1 MAVLSGVSADS
12 FAFSPANA
20 LSPANDRELERP
32 TPQTSARLAAW
43 FAAAQP
49 ATPHLAV
56 DLHAIAARYR
66 ALADA
71 LAPAAIHYAVKAN
84 PAPAVLTLL
93 AELGARFDVAS
104 RGEVEL
110 CRGLGISADRLS
122 FGNTIKKRT
131 EVAHAV
137 AAGVSLFAFDS
148 LPELDKLSDLAPGAG
163 VYCRLLTDGAGAD
176 WPLSRKFG
184 CTDAMAEDLLIE
196 AHARGFRD
204 LGISFHVG
212 SQQTAL
218 AAWDH
223 ALDRAAALY
232 DRLAA
237 RGVRLALINLGGGFP
252 ASYRGPSP
260 DPIGYACAVG
270 AAVDAR
276 FGAARPVRLIAEPGR
291 GLVGD
296 AGVIEAEVMLISE
309 KGDGDPRRWV
319 YLDIG
324 KFTGLAETMDEAIKY
339 RIETPH
345 DGGPTGPVI
354 LAGPTCDSAD
364 VLYEAS
370 ALELPLALKEG
381 DRIRLLGC
389 GAYTQSYSAVGFNG
403 FAPLACTCL

>member
-12 FAFSPANA
+12 LVFSPANDLA
-20 LSPANDRELERP
+20 VARPA
-32 TPQTSARLAAW
+32 PQTSARLAAW

-56 DLHAIAARYR
+56 DLHAISARYR

-84 PAPAVLTLL
+84 PAPAVLSLL
-93 AELGARFDVAS
+93 AELGAHFDVAS

-122 FGNTIKKRT
+122 FGNTIKKRAD
-131 EVAHAV
+131 VAHAV

-148 LPELDKLSDLAPGAG
+148 AQELDKLSDLAPEAG

-184 CTDAMAEDLLIE
+184 CADAMAEDLLIE
-196 AHARGFRD
+196 ARARGFRD

-212 SQQTAL
+212 SQQTTL
-218 AAWDH
+218 AAWDE

-237 RGVRLALINLGGGFP
+237 RGVRLTLINLGGGFP
-252 ASYRGPSP
+252 AAYRGPSP
-260 DPIGYACAVG
+260 DPIAYAQAVG
-270 AAVDAR
+270 AAVAVR
-276 FGAARPVRLIAEPGR
+276 FGPECSGGARPVRLIAEPGR

-403 FAPLACTCL
+403 FAPLACTCV

>member
-12 FAFSPANA
+12 FAFSPANDPVVA
-20 LSPANDRELERP
+20 RPA
-32 TPQTSARLAAW
+32 PQTSARLAAW
-43 FAAAQP
+43 FDAAQP

-56 DLHAIAARYR
+56 DLHAIAQRYR
-66 ALADA
+66 ALAAA
-71 LAPAAIHYAVKAN
+71 LAPAKIHYAVKAN
-84 PAPAVLTLL
+84 PAPAVLSLL
-93 AELGARFDVAS
+93 DELGAQFDVAS

-110 CRGLGISADRLS
+110 CLGLGIAADRLS
-122 FGNTIKKRT
+122 FGNTIKKRGD
-131 EVAHAV
+131 VAHAV

-148 LPELDKLSDLAPGAG
+148 SAELDKLSDLAPHAG

-184 CTDAMAEDLLIE
+184 CADAMAEDLLIE

-212 SQQTAL
+212 SQQTTL
-218 AAWDH
+218 SAWDQ

-237 RGVRLALINLGGGFP
+237 KGVRLSLINLGGGFP

-260 DPIGYACAVG
+260 DPIAYAEAVG
-270 AAVDAR
+270 AAVAERFDAR
-276 FGAARPVRLIAEPGR
+276 RPVRLIAEPGR

-296 AGVIEAEVMLISE
+296 AGVIEAEVMLISH

-370 ALELPLALKEG
+370 ALDLPLALKEG

-403 FAPLACTCL
+403 FAPLACTCV

>member
-12 FAFSPANA
+12 FAFSPANDPVVA
-20 LSPANDRELERP
+20 RPAA
-32 TPQTSARLAAW
+32 QTSARLAAW
-43 FAAAQP
+43 FEAAQP

-56 DLHAIAARYR
+56 DLHAIAERYR
-66 ALADA
+66 ALAAA
-71 LAPAAIHYAVKAN
+71 LAPAKIHYAVKAN
-84 PAPAVLTLL
+84 PAPAVLSLL
-93 AELGARFDVAS
+93 DELGAQFDVAS

-110 CRGLGISADRLS
+110 CLGLGIAADRLS
-122 FGNTIKKRT
+122 FGNTIKKRGD
-131 EVAHAV
+131 VAHAV

-148 LPELDKLSDLAPGAG
+148 EAELDKLSDLAPHAG

-184 CTDAMAEDLLIE
+184 CADQMAEDLLIE
-196 AHARGFRD
+196 AHSRGFRD

-212 SQQTAL
+212 SQQTTL
-218 AAWDH
+218 SAWDQ

-237 RGVRLALINLGGGFP
+237 KGVRLSLINLGGGFP

-260 DPIGYACAVG
+260 DPIAYARAVG
-270 AAVDAR
+270 AAVAERFDAR
-276 FGAARPVRLIAEPGR
+276 RPVRLIAEPGR

-296 AGVIEAEVMLISE
+296 AGVIEAEVMLISR

-403 FAPLACTCL
+403 FAPLACTCV